1 MRMSTGNP
9 REDVPIRRAD
19 RIMAFMSLG
28 LLVLSILCFFA
39 ILIGSAAGAKFN
51 TGVWPV
57 VGILV
62 YVAPVIAFILL
73 LIILIS
79 SFVRRA
85 RANKGR

>member
-1 MRMSTGNP
+1 MSTDNS
-9 REDVPIRRAD
+9 REDVPVRRVD
-19 RIMAFMSLG
+19 RILAFMSLG

-39 ILIGSAAGAKFN
+39 ILIGSAAHLKFD
-51 TGVWPV
+51 TGVWPA

-73 LIILIS
+73 LVVLIS